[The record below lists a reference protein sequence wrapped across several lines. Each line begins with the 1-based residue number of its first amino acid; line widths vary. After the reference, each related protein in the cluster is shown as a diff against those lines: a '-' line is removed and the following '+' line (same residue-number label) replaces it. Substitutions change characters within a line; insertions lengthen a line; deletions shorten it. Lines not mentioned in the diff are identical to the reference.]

1 MAVHSSGSSNN
12 QTQQSAAPSAGAFNM
27 GGQTSAGPAAV
38 KSWKFGDA
46 AVSGP
51 INPVLPS
58 DQLFSL
64 RDKLGEMIK
73 KNSDKVYET
82 SFLILDNGQEHMYY
96 SSIIVVMR
104 EAARPTV
111 VSFYTLILES
121 SNKAPSVII
130 DNRGGFPVE
139 ILRVPGD
146 AYDAKYVAK
155 VQETINKAFPQC
167 TTINA
172 GAMMV
177 SSLLN
182 VQDEGIVHRLLQN
195 ASFAIATELTTSSNQ
210 FSDLNLSTARAD
222 KNLQVE
228 VKFERRT
235 LENAAGEPVRSD
247 VSIVFSSQ
255 GQNTSGEIESLN
267 DARREEIFGTANG
280 FIDAVWAPMDNV
292 QNSWGQATVANTSM
306 LPKFAARMVIT
317 DISPARLGTLPAL
330 LLMYLQPM
338 AVGEGATW
346 FNAFLK
352 RTIGDHLQIG
362 EVNYG
367 DAGALNIQANHGAAA
382 GSSAIGQR
390 VDMEGID
397 LQPQKFA
404 EYMMQ
409 MFRPG
414 LSFSLD
420 VPVIGPQSWYMEV
433 FRAAANGDQGAIAA
447 IVNAADVLTN
457 GGFSRLYA
465 TTQEPMFVEA
475 DNYVHLGYFEDRGG
489 VRRDIRE
496 VDHLFV
502 LNALGEKDISRV
514 VEWHNTFYQTNVDAR
529 KRMADRKQIIDAV
542 TGGKTVYTG
551 FAQRVTP
558 SRSFNNA
565 LVQAAFDSGLRANLN
580 VPMNA
585 LGQSAQ
591 MGVASFVGQAAMTSA
606 HHGVF
611 SQRGTPM
618 ANGAGFTNRTYGR
631 WA

>member
-1 MAVHSSGSSNN
+1 MAVHTGSSNN
-12 QTQQSAAPSAGAFNM
+12 NQQQQAAPAASAFNIGGQTAAPVSAAPK
-27 GGQTSAGPAAV
+27 T
-38 KSWKFGDA
+38 WKFGDA

-64 RDKLGEMIK
+64 RDKLTEMIK

-104 EAARPTV
+104 EAVRPMTI
-111 VSFYTLILES
+111 SFYTLILES
-121 SNKAPSVII
+121 SNKAPSPIV
-130 DNRGGFPVE
+130 DNRNGFPIEV
-139 ILRVPGD
+139 LRVPGD
-146 AYDAKYVAK
+146 AYDAKYVTR
-155 VQETINKAFPQC
+155 VQEMVSKAFPQC

-182 VQDEGIVHRLLQN
+182 VNDEGIVHRLLQN

-222 KNLQVE
+222 KNLQVD

-235 LENAAGEPVRSD
+235 LENAAGEPTRSD
-247 VSIVFSSQ
+247 VSITFSSQ
-255 GQNTSGEIESLN
+255 GQNQSGEAESLN
-267 DARREEIFGTANG
+267 DSRREEIFGTANG

-292 QNSWGQATVANTSM
+292 QNSWGQAALTNTSM

-317 DISPARLGTLPAL
+317 DISPSRLGTLPAI

-338 AVGEGATW
+338 AIGEGATW

-352 RTIGDHLQIG
+352 RTIGDNLNIG
-362 EVNYG
+362 DFNYG
-367 DAGALNIQANHGAAA
+367 DVGALNIQANYGAQP
-382 GSSAIGQR
+382 GSSPVGPR

-397 LQPQKFA
+397 LQPQKFS

-414 LSFSLD
+414 LTFSVD
-420 VPVIGPQSWYMEV
+420 VPVIGPQSWYMDV
-433 FRAAANGDQGAIAA
+433 FRAAAGGDPNAINA
-447 IVNAADVLTN
+447 IINAADVLTN

-465 TTQEPMFVEA
+465 ASTEPMFVEP

-502 LNALGEKDISRV
+502 LNALGEKDITRV
-514 VEWHNTFYQTNVDAR
+514 VDWHNTFYQTNIDAR

-542 TGGKTVYTG
+542 TGGKTTYTG

-565 LVQAAFDSGLRANLN
+565 LVQAAFEAGLRANLN

-585 LGQSAQ
+585 LGQTSQ

-606 HHGVF
+606 HQGVF
-611 SQRGTPM
+611 SQRGAPM
-618 ANGAGFTNRTYGR
+618 ANAGGFTNRTFNR
-631 WA
+631 WG